1 MLTIK
6 SFSIHSF
13 ILSFSALLF
22 FSSCEDPIQVE
33 LDKGEPLVTVDAFID
48 NMRKTQTIRLTYA
61 DDYFSQKASTGINGA
76 TVIVKDIT
84 AGLNFNFTDKNNGN
98 YTYSLSPTD
107 TLIKEGHQYE
117 LTVTHQGDNYTANST
132 AFRTTKV
139 DSILVE
145 YREAGAFGG
154 EAGYDAGFL
163 GMDRVGP
170 IPDYYWI
177 RSYRNNV
184 VYNKGGDINIAI
196 EGADGLG
203 SDGFIFTPQIAR
215 GILPGGT
222 RIDKFDSLRVEI
234 HSISEQAYYF
244 LFQVRNQTTNTGL
257 FATTP
262 ENVKTNISTTSKTKV
277 VGWFN
282 TSMVGWKQV
291 MVQ

>member
-1 MLTIK
+1 MLVIK

-13 ILSFSALLF
+13 ILSLSTLLF
-22 FSSCEDPIQVE
+22 FTSCEDPIQVD
-33 LDKGEPLVTVDAFID
+33 LDKGAPLVTVDAFID

-61 DDYFSQKASTGINGA
+61 DDYFSQKVSTGINGA
-76 TVIVKDIT
+76 TVVVKDIT
-84 AGLNFNFTDKNNGN
+84 TGLNFNFTDMNNGN

-107 TLIKEGHQYE
+107 TLIKEGHHYE
-117 LTVTHQGDNYTANST
+117 LTVTHQGDNFTANAT
-132 AFRTTKV
+132 AFRTTEV

-145 YREAGAFGG
+145 YREAGTFGS

-163 GMDRVGP
+163 GIDKVGP

-177 RSYRNNV
+177 KSYRNNV
-184 VYNKGGDINIAI
+184 LYNKGGEINIAI

-215 GILPGGT
+215 GILPRGS

-282 TSMVGWKQV
+282 VSMVGCKQV